1 MFKSVVSQSQSNIA
15 GSRVFASRIK
25 MDKSR
30 IREEETLEVAEH
42 YTNGNKFKGQKR
54 GNMKHGKGR
63 Y

>member
-30 IREEETLEVAEH
+30 IREEETLEVTEH

>member
-1 MFKSVVSQSQSNIA
+1 MFKSVVSQSNIA

-30 IREEETLEVAEH
+30 IREEETLEVTEH